1 MSQTRIDFTFQD
13 GQPRTVEIGRQ
24 LGEGGFGTV
33 YEGRDQAG
41 SLYAVKKIVP
51 QGNIADIEEEIKC
64 QYPLKHPNIVR
75 LFAYRSINSIFYLL
89 LEYCDG
95 GDLNSRLNSEPSAA
109 SGQKWIVQIA
119 DALQYLHAKKIIHR
133 DLKPENILLSSGDSI
148 KVADFG
154 LARPCFSRAD
164 GSNWVS
170 NYRSYYMQLYCGTT
184 IWMAPEVHF
193 ERYNEM
199 ADIFSLGTIF
209 YGITE
214 RSWKFFGNCKMY
226 GAFGSIAGETCGIG
240 KAIAE
245 GDIKD
250 ASKLLRFRLTRQT
263 MKDLILQTLQ
273 FDPKDRPSA
282 REVYQR
288 VSKM

>member
-1 MSQTRIDFTFQD
+1 MSQTGIDFTFQN
-13 GQPRTVEIGRQ
+13 GQIRTVEIGRQ
-24 LGEGGFGTV
+24 LGEGCFGTV

-51 QGNIADIEEEIKC
+51 QGNRADKEEEIKC
-64 QYPLKHPNIVR
+64 QYPLDHPNIVR
-75 LFAYRSINSIFYLL
+75 LFAACSINSHFYLL

-95 GDLNSRLNSEPSAA
+95 GDLNSRLNLEPSAA
-109 SGQKWIVQIA
+109 TGQKWIVQIA

-154 LARPCFSRAD
+154 FARPCFSRTE

-170 NYRSYYMQLYCGTT
+170 NYQSYYIQRGYGSPP
-184 IWMAPEVHF
+184 WMAPEVLF
-193 ERYNEM
+193 GRYNEM

-209 YGITE
+209 YGIAE
-214 RSWKFFGNCKMY
+214 RSWKVFGNRKMY
-226 GAFGSIAGETCGIG
+226 GAFGSIAGRTCGIG
-240 KAIAE
+240 EAIAK

-250 ASKLLRFRLTRQT
+250 ASKLLSFHLTGQA
-263 MKDLILQTLQ
+263 MEGLILQTLQ
-273 FDPKDRPSA
+273 FNPKDRPSA

-288 VSKM
+288 VKEM